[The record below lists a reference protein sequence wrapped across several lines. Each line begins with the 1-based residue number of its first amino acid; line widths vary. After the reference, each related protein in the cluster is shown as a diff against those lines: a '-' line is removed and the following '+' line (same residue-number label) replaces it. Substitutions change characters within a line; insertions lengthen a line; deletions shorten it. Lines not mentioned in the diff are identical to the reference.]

1 VSACLLLHGAGST
14 PEFIHR
20 AFGPAV
26 RSAGFD
32 LIAPD
37 LTGLELPAILRLIG
51 GTRFDALGGV
61 SLGAHACAYYA
72 ARVAWQG
79 PLYAV
84 MPAWT
89 GPPGPVAALTAY
101 TADRIEQAS
110 VAQVLADI
118 TTGAPDDWVTAEL
131 VRAWSSMASAD
142 LVAALRVAAEQPAPT
157 AADLADLRTTTTV
170 VALADDPT
178 HPQDVAMRWAELSSG
193 TLHVVARDAGAQ
205 ELARWLPQALVSGS
219 R

>member
-1 VSACLLLHGAGST
+1 MSACLLLHGAGST
-14 PEFIHR
+14 PEFIQR

-32 LIAPD
+32 LVAPD
-37 LTGLELPAILRLIG
+37 LAGLDLPAIVRRIEA
-51 GTRFDALGGV
+51 TRFDALGGV
-61 SLGAHACAYYA
+61 SLGAHACALYA

-89 GPPGPVAALTAY
+89 GPPGPVAALTAH
-101 TADRIEQAS
+101 TAHRIEQTS

-118 TTGAPDDWVTAEL
+118 TATAPDDWVTAEL
-131 VRAWSSMASAD
+131 VRAWSSMEAAD
-142 LVAALRVAAEQPAPT
+142 LVAALRVAADQPAPT
-157 AADLADLRTTTTV
+157 AADLADLRTTTTI

-178 HPQDVAMRWAELSSG
+178 HPQDVARQWAELSSA
-193 TLHVVARDAGAQ
+193 TLHVVARDAGARG
-205 ELARWLPQALVSGS
+205 LARWLPQALVSGS